1 MMMVTGE
8 MKEVANDE
16 VEIMS
21 VFSFL

>member
-8 MKEVANDE
+8 MKGDANDE